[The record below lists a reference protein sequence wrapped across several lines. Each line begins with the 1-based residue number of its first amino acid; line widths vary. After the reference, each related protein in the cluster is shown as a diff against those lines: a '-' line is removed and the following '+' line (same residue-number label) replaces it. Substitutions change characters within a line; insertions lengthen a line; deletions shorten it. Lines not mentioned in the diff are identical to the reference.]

1 MRQSSGA
8 PTGGSTLSP
17 SGMHGG
23 SDVARA
29 NAASGPTNLCAL
41 NSRAGA
47 GCLLRPPHPR
57 PPAQTARVDTG
68 RSAQTALPLS
78 VGVNPPRYTSRP
90 PGDCRSRR
98 AISASI
104 DRVMA
109 LQALSSPGADV
120 GAKRCFLRQEFS
132 RETTVLL
139 FDVKQFEQVLKL
151 QRVVFFARQWP

>member
-17 SGMHGG
+17 GGMHGG

-41 NSRAGA
+41 SSRAGA

-78 VGVNPPRYTSRP
+78 VGVHPPS
-90 PGDCRSRR
+90 DCRSRR

-109 LQALSSPGADV
+109 QVSPGP
-120 GAKRCFLRQEFS
+120 
-132 RETTVLL
+132 LL
-139 FDVKQFEQVLKL
+139 PL
-151 QRVVFFARQWP
+151 